1 MVLTRDDVASLQDD
15 NPKLDRLVA
24 RHEAWWHLKDTDRP
38 LLTIGRYPGLQP
50 HPSGRTYYIT
60 LDTLPKVEDSI
71 ASLEMYFAD
80 HGVISG
86 DIFRAVA
93 PTGFPPMA
101 EAIMGCACKVDAATN
116 TYWLEALPGGW
127 EQAKAITHE
136 TGREWVDEYLQHTR
150 RLAEWAD
157 GRYPMS
163 VSNIRGIVDTFA
175 AMLGHQ
181 RMVEVML
188 DEPDEVK
195 RVLNVCTD
203 NLIALTTAYS
213 DALPKWRGGHF
224 TSGLFVPG
232 SAVFFNVDAGC
243 FFSSEMYDEFFL
255 PCDRRLCEASEYALT
270 HTHSVSHHHWDNWLT
285 IPNLRMQTVVD
296 PVGPTFDE
304 LLPGMRRIQA
314 QRSFLI
320 RPTDE
325 YVYDSLTRLSPRG
338 LYVDVYYP
346 W

>member
-24 RHEAWWHLKDTDRP
+24 RHEAWWHLKDADRP

-101 EAIMGCACKVDAATN
+101 EVIMGCACKVDSATN

-136 TGREWVDEYLQHTR
+136 TGREWVDTAAQPGFAECLYHQVRGVFPVAEHAGMNRLEPVLLPVGRDRIRVNALAPGTIR
-150 RLAEWAD
+150 TDGYTYIVLPMRLA
-157 GRYPMS
+157 
-163 VSNIRGIVDTFA
+163 
-175 AMLGHQ
+175 
-181 RMVEVML
+181 
-188 DEPDEVK
+188 
-195 RVLNVCTD
+195 
-203 NLIALTTAYS
+203 
-213 DALPKWRGGHF
+213 
-224 TSGLFVPG
+224 
-232 SAVFFNVDAGC
+232 
-243 FFSSEMYDEFFL
+243 
-255 PCDRRLCEASEYALT
+255 
-270 HTHSVSHHHWDNWLT
+270 
-285 IPNLRMQTVVD
+285 
-296 PVGPTFDE
+296 
-304 LLPGMRRIQA
+304 
-314 QRSFLI
+314 
-320 RPTDE
+320 
-325 YVYDSLTRLSPRG
+325 
-338 LYVDVYYP
+338 
-346 W
+346 